1 MGEELCRA
9 TIVIN
14 EKGKPSEVTVEGC
27 PSVFH
32 GEVKRALMAW
42 RFYPYKLGGKAMQ
55 ARFVMPIR
63 FKPK

>member
-1 MGEELCRA
+1 MGEELCKA
-9 TIVIN
+9 TIVID
-14 EKGKPSEVTVEGC
+14 EKGRPKEVSVVGC

-32 GEVKRALMAW
+32 AEVKRALMAW
-42 RFYPYKLGGKAMQ
+42 RFYPYKVGGRAMV